1 VEGSGLGSESESGSG
16 SGLGLGGSE
25 PVAGGPAVL
34 EDVDEQ
40 APAVDPTVV
49 AGAPA
54 ELMVGSL
61 GEYVRAWGQRIR
73 SGDSGALP
81 ILVGLVVI
89 VIFFQVER
97 SEFLSS
103 LNIVNLLVQA
113 AVFVLLGAAE
123 IFALLLSEIDLSTG
137 FVAAVTG
144 FVIAE
149 LIAPPVNLPW
159 WLGILGGF
167 AVAAAIGL
175 LQGSLITRLHVP
187 SFVVTLAGLLFWE
200 GVMIELANIDK
211 TAVGGVISISST
223 SPVYKLVNSQMSP
236 TLGWILLVAVVA
248 LYAFFSITRAARRR
262 REGLSAPPLSITI
275 AQITIAALAGAL
287 LVWICNHNRGLL
299 IQLKGVPW
307 VVPFVGIVLFAW
319 TILLGR
325 TRSGRYIY
333 AIGANPEAA
342 RRAGINVA
350 WIRTFA
356 FMLCS
361 LTAGMAGLVY
371 ESRLGSMATDID
383 GGSLVL
389 YAVAA
394 AVIGGASLF
403 GGRGKAIHALLGGIL
418 IAVVFNGLGLMGIN
432 AAGQDIATAIV
443 LLVAAAI
450 DALVRRRGTTTT

>member
-1 VEGSGLGSESESGSG
+1 
-16 SGLGLGGSE
+16 LGGTE
-25 PVAGGPAVL
+25 PVPGGPAVL

-49 AGAPA
+49 AGASA

-137 FVAAVTG
+137 FVAAVVG

-211 TAVGGVISISST
+211 TAVGGVISISSN

-236 TLGWILLVAVVA
+236 TLGWILLVVVVA